1 MAPPD
6 ICLGANTFLHNNIP
20 PVPCVLCAH
29 LCSTVCDS
37 MDYSPPGPLS
47 MEFSRQKYWSGLPFP
62 PPGTPPDPG
71 VEAESLVFLALANG
85 FFISVPFPLAKLSIK
100 KKECK
105 YC

>member
-1 MAPPD
+1 MGKKESLSRARLCGLVSKSCPTLATPRTVAPQ
-6 ICLGANTFLHNNIP
+6 A
-20 PVPCVLCAH
+20 
-29 LCSTVCDS
+29 
-37 MDYSPPGPLS
+37 PLS
-47 MEFSRQKYWSGLPFP
+47 MGFSRQKYWSGLPFP

-85 FFISVPFPLAKLSIK
+85 FFISVPLPLAKLSIK